1 MRGNKGQVGGVLA
14 VTIGIVLVIGVSLP
28 ISQTVIDQNNLTGLT
43 ATIVG
48 FVPVFLG
55 IGAMVLATRV
65 FAGWTSG
72 CLLFWDALIFCFI
85 SFWAILTF
93 LEALRYS
100 RFPFSCFGGSEHFFC
115 VLLLKVLFVLLV
127 FRNNPAFSGKT

>member
-65 FAGWTSG
+65 FAG
-72 CLLFWDALIFCFI
+72 
-85 SFWAILTF
+85 
-93 LEALRYS
+93 
-100 RFPFSCFGGSEHFFC
+100 
-115 VLLLKVLFVLLV
+115 
-127 FRNNPAFSGKT
+127 